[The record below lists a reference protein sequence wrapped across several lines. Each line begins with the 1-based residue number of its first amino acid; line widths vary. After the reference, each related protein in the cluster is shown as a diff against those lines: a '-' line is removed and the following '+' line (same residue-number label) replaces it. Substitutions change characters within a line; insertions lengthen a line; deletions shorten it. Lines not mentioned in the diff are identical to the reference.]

1 MEVSLVDFHKE
12 VRDLETLVTTA
23 AVALPQ
29 RVETLK
35 TYDPYPGV
43 PPALLNAGHLAS
55 YALVAGM
62 IEPFDVKRL
71 EKPATYLVAAKGP
84 CRYRDEHGNIERFF
98 LSDVPSDRDD
108 QIEEVRDFVRI
119 GPNSVCFVTLEPEF
133 HMPAYI
139 GARFNLMIR
148 DVYRG
153 LLVGTG
159 PLVDPGFSGRL
170 SIPIHN
176 FTTREYFIRAG
187 DGLVYFEFTKLSW
200 TNSGVQPPPG
210 WVPARIDNQPPF
222 PGSKNRRKNIDHY
235 LDDATGG
242 GPPQNAIGDE
252 IAKLR
257 QYADDAKRL
266 LRIYSVAGVAAA
278 VGLLYSGW
286 SLYSAA
292 QQFVQSAQTEMRE
305 RAKNTDD
312 EISEL
317 RRELL
322 ESRKQISDL
331 KRFSEPRPRR

>member
-1 MEVSLVDFHKE
+1 MEVSLKDFQRQ
-12 VRDLETLVTTA
+12 VRALELLVA
-23 AVALPQ
+23 GGGAGLPE

-35 TYDPYPGV
+35 TFDPYPDV
-43 PPALLNAGHLAS
+43 PSALLNAGHLAT
-55 YALVAGM
+55 YGIVAGM
-62 IEPFDVKRL
+62 IQPFDVTRL

-84 CRYRDEHGNIERFF
+84 CRYRDEQGNIERFV
-98 LSDVPSDRDD
+98 LSNDPNDRDNE
-108 QIEEVRDFVRI
+108 IEEVRDHVRI
-119 GPNSVCFVTLEPEF
+119 APNSVCFVTLEPEF

-187 DGLVYFEFTKLSW
+187 EGLVYFEFTKLSW
-200 TNSGVQPPPG
+200 VNDPLQAPPV
-210 WVPARIDNQPPF
+210 WLPARIDNQPPF

-235 LDDATGG
+235 LDEATGG

-257 QYADDAKRL
+257 KYADDAKRL

-278 VGLLYSGW
+278 VSLLYSGW

-305 RAKNTDD
+305 RAESADD
-312 EISEL
+312 AITEL
-317 RRELL
+317 RNNLTEAQKRIAQL
-322 ESRKQISDL
+322 EKVPQ
-331 KRFSEPRPRR
+331 PAPRR